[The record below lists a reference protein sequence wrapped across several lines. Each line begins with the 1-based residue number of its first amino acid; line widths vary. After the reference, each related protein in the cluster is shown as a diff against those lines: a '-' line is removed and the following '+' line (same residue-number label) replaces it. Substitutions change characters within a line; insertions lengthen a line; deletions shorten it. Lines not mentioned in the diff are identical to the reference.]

1 MFLDNNNSD
10 GTVAIKNGELIIND
24 PRDLGRYPR
33 ISPGENVNLYINNR
47 ILEDE
52 VVVSEDVQ
60 ENIKIEINCPRSGID
75 FSLKISEDK
84 LKAYLKIDILPE
96 LKLILKD
103 KEASNHLIIE
113 TEVKESKSPVLLKD
127 DVNSYLQEKNI
138 VYGIKEENINQLIN
152 DNKSSKTLIAE
163 GKEPVKGEDARIIN
177 TSLYKRHDIK
187 DFTNIESFVK
197 GDMIAY
203 KVSANTGEEGIDIY
217 GNSIKPKPAKEIN
230 LKAGDGVIIS
240 KDGLKAVA
248 QKSGRASFDEYNNT
262 TKISIISEYII
273 KGNVDKTTGNINYQG
288 DLFITGNINDYFDI
302 NVSHN
307 IQVGGNIANARI
319 VSASGNLK
327 VRNNIIASYINLGNH
342 LNPDLLS
349 DFKLIKKQISDFL
362 DAIEQII
369 GEIDKRQAQINNFK
383 VGRILRL
390 LIINKFSGLPEQFKD
405 INKKIDPKNKVIK
418 NKFNEIT
425 SLISNTSILEKMEN
439 ELPFKDFF
447 SWLDDI
453 IIKQSKNE
461 QKLDIITGYIQSST
475 INILGDVTINKLG
488 CVNSTI
494 SALGS
499 IIVKNKKGFLRG
511 GKYSSGKLIYTYEM
525 GSRLSPTIAIIGTR
539 IYIEKITGELK
550 IIAPKETRE
559 YEAYNNVINL
569 KVNEMGKFEEMSN
582 PPQID

>member
-1 MFLDNNNSD
+1 MLLDNNNSD
-10 GTVAIKNGELIIND
+10 GTIAIKEGELIIKD

-33 ISPGENVNLYINNR
+33 ISPGGNVNLYIDN
-47 ILEDE
+47 IIIEDE

-60 ENIKIEINCPRSGID
+60 EKIKIEINCPKSGID
-75 FSLKISEDK
+75 FSLQISEDR
-84 LKAYLKIDILPE
+84 LKAYLAVDILPD
-96 LKLILKD
+96 LKLVLKD
-103 KEASNHLIIE
+103 KVPANHLIIE
-113 TEVKESKSPVLLKD
+113 TEIRESKNPVLLKE

-138 VYGIKEENINQLIN
+138 IYGIKEENINRLIK
-152 DNKSSKTLIAE
+152 DNESSKILIAE
-163 GKEPVKGEDARIIN
+163 GKEPVKGEDAHVIK
-177 TSLYKRHDIK
+177 TGLYKRHDIK

-203 KVSANTGEEGIDIY
+203 KVSAKTGEEGIDIY
-217 GNSIKPKPAKEIN
+217 GNSIEPKSPKDII
-230 LKAGDGVIIS
+230 LRAGDGVIIS

-248 QKSGRASFDEYNNT
+248 QKSGRASFDEYNNIA
-262 TKISIISEYII
+262 KVSIISEYII

-319 VSASGNLK
+319 VSANGNLK

-342 LNPDLLS
+342 LNPDLIS
-349 DFKLIKKQISDFL
+349 DFKLIKKQISNL
-362 DAIEQII
+362 LEAIEQIL

-390 LIINKFSGLPEQFKD
+390 LIINKFSGLPEQLKD
-405 INKKIDPKNKVIK
+405 INKEIDPKNKMIK
-418 NKFNEIT
+418 NKFNDIT
-425 SLISNTSILEKMEN
+425 SLISNTSILENMDN
-439 ELPFKDFF
+439 ELPLKDFY

-461 QKLDIITGYIQSST
+461 QRLDITTGYIQSSI

-499 IIVKNKKGFLRG
+499 IIVKSKKGFLRG

-539 IYIEKITGELK
+539 IYIKKITGELK
-550 IIAPKETRE
+550 IIGPKETRE
-559 YEAYNNVINL
+559 YGANNSTINL
-569 KVNEMGKFEEMSN
+569 KVNEMGKFEEMSK
-582 PPQID
+582 PPL